1 MVQVAEKRTLSE
13 RVRKEKDELLSA
25 PPQIDTQRL
34 EIMLDVYRETATK
47 PTMPIVLRRATLF
60 HRLCSEKT
68 IYIDGNPIV
77 GTQTRY
83 KYGAYPFPEEGCLWM
98 ERTDEFSLPRA
109 KLQISPEVRQWV
121 DKAVELWREANL
133 FNITRDVVLQK
144 YGVDIRT
151 FSICGIWTEAVAGGA
166 SHLIAPDYDKVVGK
180 GLKGILAEID
190 EAESKLDTGEPNAVE
205 RFHFLQASRL
215 AISGMIVLA
224 KRYAALAREMAEDEK
239 NAERKKELEKIA
251 DICEWVPENPA
262 RNFREAVQ
270 AFWFAQLGCWLEA
283 PKALN
288 SPPATFTKSIYP
300 AYQKD
305 KEEGRITSEKAIEL
319 IQFYFL
325 KINQLA
331 DVRPPHGFRFNQ
343 SRLGQQL
350 SLGGLKPDG
359 KDATNELDWLVLEA
373 QYRLR
378 VPEPLV
384 NLVYHDEL
392 SEEFL
397 LKCVDL
403 IRTGIGQPAFHSS
416 RAGIE
421 REIFNHHMP
430 LEDARTFAIAGCVQS
445 YIPGCTDGYW
455 YARLNIAK
463 AVEFALENGKDP
475 LTGKQIGPKTGEAES
490 FQTYHDFYQAF
501 LKQMEYLVRVTYD
514 VSRTSWSM
522 QRNFPTPFGS
532 SLVNDCIQKGKD
544 ISEGGAKYSFGDGT
558 CLVGVVDAANS
569 LAAIKKLVYEDKKI
583 TIKQLREVLAA
594 NFEGYEDIHRMCLDA
609 PKYGND
615 EEYADSIVQD
625 IYNTCDEIQPKIDHL
640 GRPLMMSAYSVAS
653 HTACGEYTGALPNG
667 KKTRETLVDASV
679 SAQGGTDKNG
689 PTALVKSAAKA
700 IDSVKYSSDHF
711 NMKFHPI
718 ALKDRGGARK
728 LLSLIKTYFD
738 LGGYHVQF
746 NCVSGETLRDAQ
758 LHPENYKELI
768 VRVAGFSAYFITL
781 DKDVQDDII
790 RRTELTF

>member
-1 MVQVAEKRTLSE
+1 MVVPITPIRINLTGLSTGTEKTLEGGKMVQVTEKRTLSR

-25 PPQIDTQRL
+25 PPQIDTQRI
-34 EIMLDVYRETATK
+34 EIMLDVYRETAMK
-47 PTMPIVLRRATLF
+47 PTMPTALRRATLL

-77 GTQTRY
+77 GTQTKY

-109 KLQISPEVRQWV
+109 KLQISPEVREWI
-121 DKAVELWREANL
+121 DKAIELWREANL
-133 FNITRDVVLQK
+133 FNIAREVVLEK

-151 FSICGIWTEAVAGGA
+151 FSICGIWVEAVAGGA
-166 SHLIAPDYDKVVGK
+166 SHLIVPDYSKIVSK
-180 GLKGILAEID
+180 GLKGIITEIE
-190 EAESKLDTGEPNAVE
+190 EAESKLDTGEPDGVD
-205 RFHFLQASRL
+205 RFYFLQAAKL
-215 AISGMIVLA
+215 ALNGMIMLA
-224 KRYAALAREMAEDEK
+224 NRYAALAREMAKDEK
-239 NAERKKELEKIA
+239 NTERKQELEEIA
-251 DICEWVPENPA
+251 DICEWVPANPA
-262 RNFREAVQ
+262 RNFREALQ
-270 AFWFAQLGCWLEA
+270 ACWFAQLGVWLEA

-288 SPPATFTKSIYP
+288 SPPSTLTKSLYPIYR
-300 AYQKD
+300 KD
-305 KEEGRITSEKAIEL
+305 KEEGRITDEEAIEL
-319 IQFYFL
+319 LQFYFL

-350 SLGGLKPDG
+350 TLGCLTPEG

-384 NLVYHDEL
+384 CLVYHDEL

-403 IRTGIGQPAFHSS
+403 IRTGIGQPAFHNS
-416 RAGIE
+416 RVGIE
-421 REIFNHHMP
+421 RHLLNHHMP
-430 LEDARTFAIAGCVQS
+430 LEDARPFAIAGCVQS

-455 YARLNIAK
+455 YSRLNIAK
-463 AVEFALENGKDP
+463 AIEFALENGKDP
-475 LTGKQIGPKTGEAES
+475 LTGIQIGPQTGEAEG
-490 FQTYHDFYQAF
+490 FQTYDDFYRAF
-501 LKQMEYLVRVTYD
+501 VKQLEYLVPLTYD

-544 ISEGGAKYSFGDGT
+544 ISEGGARYSFGDGV

-569 LAAIKKLVYEDKKI
+569 LAAIKKVVYEDKKI
-583 TIKQLREVLAA
+583 TMSQLREAVAA
-594 NFEGYEDIHRMCLDA
+594 DFEGYEDIQRMCLDA

-615 EEYADSIVQD
+615 DEYADSITQD
-625 IYNTCDEIQPKIDHL
+625 IYELCDRLHPKIDHL
-640 GRPLMMSAYSVAS
+640 GRPLMVSAYSVAS
-653 HTACGEYTGALPNG
+653 HTAFGEFTGALPNG
-667 KKTRETLVDASV
+667 KKARGTLVDASV

-700 IDSVKYSSDHF
+700 IDCVKYSSNHF
-711 NMKFHPI
+711 NMKFHP
-718 ALKDRGGARK
+718 
-728 LLSLIKTYFD
+728 S
-738 LGGYHVQF
+738 V
-746 NCVSGETLRDAQ
+746 TLA
-758 LHPENYKELI
+758 
-768 VRVAGFSAYFITL
+768 
-781 DKDVQDDII
+781 DKD
-790 RRTELTF
+790 LL